1 MPAGAT
7 AGGATFAGYNGGWKG
22 PNAERYQGTNEV
34 VILGVLAALVV
45 CGLGLLLWRSRRG
58 THRARTPHRWRRLGL
73 LCAAAVA
80 VGVLAAVPSVLAAA
94 QRLKQ
99 ARVAF
104 HAAAASAGR
113 LDLAGAGAGFA
124 HAGALAAQAR
134 TSLDSPL
141 TAVARWVPLVGGN
154 INEAR
159 SLASGAVQMAQA
171 GAKATAAGTLLAP
184 TPARAPAPAPGAGA
198 AAALGQIKIGSW
210 QQANTLLAQA
220 SALANA
226 AVNAVHPSPG
236 LLVPALGAARLEF
249 LRKGEQAQ
257 SGLSQARDGAALVP
271 VIFGAGT
278 TRTFFLAIENPDE
291 MRATG
296 GLIGA
301 FGILQAQGGKLSLTR
316 FDSDAALPKLPA
328 PVPASPQFMARY
340 DRFNSR
346 SMWLNVNM
354 SPDFPTT
361 ARLIA
366 EMWQSATGTRID
378 GVISVD
384 AQGLRD
390 LLGAVGPVTAS
401 NGEVISPTNFLSV
414 ALNQAYLQFPKKAG
428 RVDYLLEVGR
438 QVWSRLAAGQF
449 ASVRGLAGSLEK
461 AVKGKDLQ
469 VWIPGQQALL
479 TRLGVTGALTPP
491 KPGEDY
497 LYVVGQNAGANKVDY
512 YAQRSI
518 DYTVFIGAHGSV
530 SGRLGVQVENNTP
543 TNLTSPYIVGP
554 FLPGDPPGLNRSYV
568 SVYLPRATGVLK
580 ATVGGTPV
588 GIESETEGGL
598 GVVSRFLEALPGR
611 SSTLVLQTA
620 GLKTRTGEYRL
631 VVQHQPTLNPD
642 RFRLEVVVPQGY
654 SIDGPVPSGTTSGGR
669 VLIWQGTLVSDM
681 TFVVHYGASGGR

>member
-1 MPAGAT
+1 M
-7 AGGATFAGYNGGWKG
+7 
-22 PNAERYQGTNEV
+22 
-34 VILGVLAALVV
+34 VILGVVAFAV
-45 CGLGLLLWRSRRG
+45 CGLGLLLLRSRQG
-58 THRARTPHRWRRLGL
+58 DHQARTPHRWRRLAL
-73 LCAAAVA
+73 LCGAAVA
-80 VGVLAAVPSVLAAA
+80 IAVFAAVPSALAAA

-99 ARVAF
+99 ARAAF
-104 HAAAASAGR
+104 RAAATSAGR
-113 LDLAGAGAGFA
+113 LDLAGAGADFA
-124 HAGALAAQAR
+124 QAGALAAQAQ
-134 TSLDSPL
+134 TTLDSPL
-141 TAVARWVPLVGGN
+141 TTVARWVPLVGGN

-159 SLASGAVQMAQA
+159 RLAGAGAQMGQA
-171 GAKATAAGTLLAP
+171 GAKATAAGMLLAP
-184 TPARAPAPAPGAGA
+184 ARAATPGAA
-198 AAALGQIKIGSW
+198 TTAALGQIKIGSW
-210 QQANTLLAQA
+210 QQASTLLAQA
-220 SALANA
+220 SALASSA
-226 AVNAVHPSPG
+226 LRAVRPSPG
-236 LLVPALGAARLEF
+236 PLVPALSAARLEF
-249 LRKGEQAQ
+249 LRKAEQGQTA
-257 SGLSQARDGAALVP
+257 LSQARDGAALVP
-271 VIFGAGT
+271 VLFGAGT
-278 TRTFFLAIENPDE
+278 PRTFFLAIENPDE

-301 FGILQAQGGKLSLTR
+301 FGILQAQRGRLSLTR
-316 FDSDAALPKLPA
+316 FDSDAALPKVPA

-361 ARLIA
+361 AKLIA

-428 RVDYLLEVGR
+428 RVNYLLEVGR

-469 VWIPGQQALL
+469 VWIPGQEALL
-479 TRLGVTGALTPP
+479 TRIGVTGALTPP

-497 LYVVGQNAGANKVDY
+497 LYVVGQNAGANKIDY
-512 YAQRSI
+512 YAHRSI
-518 DYTVFIGAHGSV
+518 DYTVVIGAHGTV
-530 SGRLGVQVENNTP
+530 SGQLGVQVANNTP
-543 TNLTSPYIVGP
+543 PGITAPYIVGP
-554 FLPGDPPGLNRSYV
+554 FLPGDPPGLDRSYV
-568 SVYLPRATGVLK
+568 SVYLPRATEVLK
-580 ATVGGTPV
+580 ATVGGAPV

-611 SSTLVLQTA
+611 RSTLVLQTA
-620 GLKTRTGEYRL
+620 GLRTRRGEYRL

-642 RFRLEVVVPQGY
+642 RFRLEVVLPPGY
-654 SIDGPVPSGTTSGGR
+654 SVERPVPSATTSGGR

-681 TFVVHYGASGGR
+681 EFVVHYGSSGGR